1 LTRLTFRPPVRAA
14 RPRVLG
20 AVVLTAALA
29 AAGCGTSSA
38 SPGAGPSPGSPAG
51 TSQSSAFRQCLERHG
66 VTAPAGRPAG
76 GTGAPRPRPT
86 GSAAGSFRQ
95 ALQACGGSFPGHAG
109 QSG

>member
-1 LTRLTFRPPVRAA
+1 LTCLTFRPPDRPARAG
-14 RPRVLG
+14 VLG

-29 AAGCGTSSA
+29 AAGCGTSPP
-38 SPGAGPSPGSPAG
+38 SPGAGPSPGSSPG

-66 VTAPAGRPAG
+66 VTAPPGRPAG
-76 GTGAPRPRPT
+76 ATGAPHPRPT

-95 ALQACGGSFPGHAG
+95 ALQACGGSFPGRAG